1 MGLAEAFFAGAIEGQ
16 IERGNDL
23 KERELA
29 GAIEKERADA
39 QKQLIQQLENEGVL
53 LPQYDWESEEF
64 DNQLTEIAD
73 DWFKRHPETHK
84 GTGEFQK
91 HHPNVYEAINALDMM
106 GYRGRITPQEY
117 VTIYKAL
124 FSF

>member
-53 LPQYDWESEEF
+53 LPQYDWKSEEF
-64 DNQLTEIAD
+64 NKEINKITD
-73 DWFKRHPETHK
+73 DWFKRHPETRR

-91 HHPNVYEAINALDMM
+91 HHPEVYNALDTLDMM
-106 GYRGRITPQEY
+106 TYRNRITPQEFIS
-117 VTIYKAL
+117 IYKAL
-124 FSF
+124 HEF